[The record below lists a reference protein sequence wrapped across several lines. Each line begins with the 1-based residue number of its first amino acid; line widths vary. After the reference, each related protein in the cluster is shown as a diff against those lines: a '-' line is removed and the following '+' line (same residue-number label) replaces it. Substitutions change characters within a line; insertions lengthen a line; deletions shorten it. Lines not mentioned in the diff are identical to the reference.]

1 MIYNPVTGESARKD
15 ADKTRITVFNYRNGS
30 CEEKVFDKVEDV
42 YHFRDEDTVTWINID
57 GIRRKEVRDLCNYFH
72 VHMLTIEDILSIGQ
86 RAKMDEMNDM
96 IFCLL
101 PMLYFNSQDNI
112 IEREQISI
120 LLMKNVVLSF
130 QDDLTRDPF
139 EGVRDKLRSEQSR
152 LRAAGA
158 DALYS
163 ALLDAIVDQYFVVM
177 ESLGEKME
185 DVEEFII
192 RSPDNETPMRINHYR
207 REVGTLRRAISPVA
221 DLLNGILKTENALIQ
236 KKTKSYFKDIHDHI
250 LQANETME
258 NYRELIVILQ
268 DLYLNQV
275 NLRMNVIM
283 KVLAVVTALFAPLY
297 LITGIYGMNF
307 DNMPALHTR
316 YGYFVTLG
324 VMFVLFAGMLIFFRK
339 RGWF

>member
-1 MIYNPVTGESARKD
+1 MIYNPATGESARKD
-15 ADKTRITVFNYRNGS
+15 AEHTRITVFNYKAGS
-30 CEEKVFDKVEDV
+30 CEEKTFTKAEDV
-42 YHFRDEDTVTWINID
+42 FRFRDQDTVTWINID
-57 GIRRKEVRDLCNYFH
+57 GIKRKQVRAICDYFH
-72 VHMLTIEDILSIGQ
+72 VHLLTVEDILSIGQ
-86 RAKMDEMNDM
+86 RAKMDEMNDTL
-96 IFCLL
+96 FCLL
-101 PMLYFNSQDNI
+101 PILYFNDQDAI
-112 IEREQISI
+112 IEREQVSM
-120 LLMKNVVLSF
+120 LLMKNCVLSF

-139 EGVRDKLRSEQSR
+139 DGVRDKLRSEQSR
-152 LRAAGA
+152 LRSAGA

-163 ALLDAIVDQYFVVM
+163 ALLDAIVNEYFVVM
-177 ESLGEKME
+177 ETLGEKME
-185 DVEEFII
+185 DVEEYII
-192 RSPDNETPMRINHYR
+192 RSPDNDTPMRINHYR
-207 REVGTLRRAISPVA
+207 REVGALRRAISPVG
-221 DLLNGILKTENALIQ
+221 DLVNGILKTDNPLIQ

-275 NLRMNVIM
+275 SLRMNVIM

-307 DNMPALHTR
+307 VNMPALHTR

-324 VMFVLFAGMLIFFRK
+324 VMFVLFVGMLVFFRK